1 MHDFAIESRNF
12 HDIYCIMK
20 YHEIT
25 IRYHEISP
33 LDISLNHWWD
43 DATPNA
49 QTVASGASQALEHA

>member
-12 HDIYCIMK
+12 HEISWNIM
-20 YHEIT
+20 
-25 IRYHEISP
+25 RSP
-33 LDISLNHWWD
+33 LDIPLNHWWD